1 MEISRI
7 FEIVKK
13 TNPSITLEKLMEE
26 LMYSSPA
33 TLRIMANIIKEG

>member
-1 MEISRI
+1 MEINRI

-26 LMYSSPA
+26 LRHSSPA
-33 TLRIMANIIKEG
+33 TLRIMTNIVKEG